1 MSSPVLAI
9 NGLTKVY
16 KRVRALNALD
26 LEVERGQVF
35 GLLGPNGSGK
45 STTLGIVLGAINAT
59 AGNYSWFGE
68 GTHHRLRRRVGA
80 ILESPSFYRY
90 MSAEDNLRVV
100 AEIKG
105 APVAQ
110 ISKVLERTG
119 LADRKSDPYKTYSLG
134 MKQRLAI
141 ASALLADPGV
151 LVLDEPTNGL
161 DPQGIA
167 EIRGLITELAQEG
180 RTIILASHLLDE
192 VQRVCTH
199 FAVLRRGSKVFQGSV
214 AELLQSKKRV
224 ELDAPDRGALQQA
237 LSEIDFAGKVSVGTE
252 YLSVVLPEDKTAAEL
267 NAVLCGK
274 GISLSHLNQRHES
287 LEQRFL
293 EILREEGK

>member
-16 KRVRALNALD
+16 KRVRALNALV

-59 AGNYSWFGE
+59 SGNYSWFGE

-119 LADRKSDPYKTYSLG
+119 LADRESDPYKTYSLG

-141 ASALLADPGV
+141 ASALLADPEV

-252 YLSVVLPEDKTAAEL
+252 YLSVVLPKDKTAAEL